1 MVPFTFFACAKNV
14 TKKAQPILMR
24 DFSSLRHYQTK
35 IGVKELDFIE
45 HFALNNKQDGMNCS
59 CVHAMPTGLPNEL
72 CESFSWKTSNP
83 FAKRLLLISK
93 FLQESLSK

>member
-45 HFALNNKQDGMNCS
+45 H
-59 CVHAMPTGLPNEL
+59 CVE
-72 CESFSWKTSNP
+72 
-83 FAKRLLLISK
+83 
-93 FLQESLSK
+93 